1 MYNIMKNLSMKRIL
15 CSALLLLVA
24 FIGTQAQLLWKI
36 SGNGLSK
43 PSYIIGTYHLA
54 PASFADSIAGLKNAL
69 DTSEQVYG
77 EIIMSEMTAPENMAK
92 LQSIMMLPEGQT
104 IDKMFTAEEMARIN
118 AMMKDIIGID
128 MTNPMVAQQFGKLS
142 PQALTMQLTVLMYLK
157 KNPKF
162 NLNQTFDEHFQN
174 KAKEQGK
181 PVGALETIDFQI
193 NLLYKGQSEERQKEL
208 LLCLADNKDMY
219 EMQTENIIKA
229 FFTQDLKAV
238 NDAMDEKLNN
248 SCDYTPQE
256 KDELIYNRNTDWIK
270 KMPEIMKK
278 KSTFFA
284 VGAGHLPGERGM
296 LELLRQAG
304 YKVECVK

>member
-54 PASFADSIAGLKNAL
+54 PASFADSIPGLKNAL

-128 MTNPMVAQQFGKLS
+128 MTNPMVAQQFEKLS

-162 NLNQTFDEHFQN
+162 NLNQTFDEHFQA

-229 FFTQDLKAV
+229 FFTQNLKAV

>member
-1 MYNIMKNLSMKRIL
+1 MKRIL
-15 CSALLLLVA
+15 FSSFLLFVAL
-24 FIGTQAQLLWKI
+24 IGIQAQLLWKI

-54 PASFADSIAGLKNAL
+54 PASFADSIPGLKNAL

-92 LQSIMMLPEGQT
+92 LQSAMMLPDGQT

-128 MTNPMVAQQFGKLS
+128 MTNPIVAQQFGKMS
-142 PQALTMQLTVLMYLK
+142 PQALTTQLTVLMYLK

-162 NLNQTFDEHFQN
+162 NPNQTFDEYFQN

-181 PVGALETIDFQI
+181 TVGALETIDFQME
-193 NLLYKGQSEERQKEL
+193 LLYKGQTEERQKEL

-219 EMQTENIIKA
+219 EMMTENITKA
-229 FFTQDLKAV
+229 FFTQDLKAI
-238 NDAMDEKLNN
+238 NDAMEEKLNN

-256 KDELIYNRNTDWIK
+256 KDALIYNRNADWIK

-278 KSTFFA
+278 RATFFA
-284 VGAGHLPGERGM
+284 VGAGHLTGEKGM
-296 LELLRQAG
+296 LELLKKAG
-304 YKVECVK
+304 YKVESVRQ

>member
-1 MYNIMKNLSMKRIL
+1 MNNLSMKRIL
-15 CSALLLLVA
+15 FSAFLLFVA

-54 PASFADSIAGLKNAL
+54 PASFADSIPGLKNAL

-77 EIIMSEMTAPENMAK
+77 EIIMSEMTSPENMAK
-92 LQSIMMLPEGQT
+92 LQDIMMLPEGQT
-104 IDKMFTAEEMARIN
+104 IDKMFTAEEMVRIN
-118 AMMKDIIGID
+118 AMMKNIIGID
-128 MTNPMVAQQFGKLS
+128 MTSPMAAQQFGKLS
-142 PQALTMQLTVLMYLK
+142 PQALTMQLTILMYLK
-157 KNPKF
+157 KNPTF
-162 NLNQTFDEHFQN
+162 NPNQTFDEYFQD

-229 FFTQDLKAV
+229 FFTQDLKAI

-256 KDELIYNRNTDWIK
+256 KNALVYNRNTNWIK
-270 KMPEIMKK
+270 IMPEIMKK
-278 KSTFFA
+278 HSTLFA
-284 VGAGHLPGERGM
+284 VGAGHLPGEQGI
-296 LELLRQAG
+296 LGLLKKAG

>member
-1 MYNIMKNLSMKRIL
+1 MKRIL

-54 PASFADSIAGLKNAL
+54 PASFADSIPGLKNAL

-128 MTNPMVAQQFGKLS
+128 MTNPMVAQQFEKLS

-162 NLNQTFDEHFQN
+162 NLNQTFDEHFQA

-229 FFTQDLKAV
+229 FFTQNLKAV

>member
-1 MYNIMKNLSMKRIL
+1 MNNLSMKRIL
-15 CSALLLLVA
+15 FSALLLLVA

-54 PASFADSIAGLKNAL
+54 PASFADSIPGLKNAL

-104 IDKMFTAEEMARIN
+104 IDKMFTAEEMTRIN

-229 FFTQDLKAV
+229 FFTQNLKAV